1 MKINIIIKIINEY
14 GISWCFYRILYLLK
28 IKFLNINKN
37 SWKFFERKTDI
48 KNLNIF
54 DIDIKSLEKFLGNL
68 EIKYKNEIIDRANK
82 AVNGKIYAFSKNILD
97 YGNPM
102 KWNFNPITQKE
113 TNKNKMWFE
122 IPDFNNEIG
131 DIKLIWEPSRF
142 CHLYLFSRAY
152 IISKD
157 IKYYKAFSEQI
168 KQWNINNK
176 YPYGANY
183 KCGQESA
190 IRMINILMNYT
201 VFKNYNLI
209 SEEDTINVQ
218 EIVKGSYRKLL
229 SNFFYAEKCVK
240 NNHTISELIG
250 LIIGA
255 WCENNNKR
263 IKKYYNKLVKQ
274 LEIQFK
280 EDGGYIQYSFNYQ
293 RLVFQLLEI
302 LFKIEN
308 KINVRIEN
316 KMKQLIYKSVIQLYQ
331 LQSSNGNLPNYGSND
346 GALIVPV
353 TCADYRDFSSTI
365 RHIICFYKKQKA
377 I

>member
-1 MKINIIIKIINEY
+1 MKISSIIKIINEY
-14 GISWCFYRILYLLK
+14 GILWCFYRILYILK
-28 IKFLNINKN
+28 IKFLSINTN
-37 SWKFFERKTDI
+37 AWKFFERKTNI
-48 KNLNIF
+48 ENLDIF
-54 DIDIKSLEKFLGNL
+54 DIDIKCLEKFLGNL
-68 EIKYKNEIIDRANK
+68 EIKYKNKIINQANN
-82 AVNGKIYAFSKNILD
+82 AINGKIYVFSKKTLD
-97 YGNPM
+97 YGNPI

-113 TNKNKMWFE
+113 TNNNKMWFK

-142 CHLYLFSRAY
+142 CHLYVFSRAY

-176 YPYGANY
+176 YPYGVNY

-190 IRMINILMNYT
+190 IRMINVLMNYE
-201 VFKNYNLI
+201 VFKNYNLVN
-209 SEEDTINVQ
+209 EEDRKNVKK
-218 EIVKGSYRKLL
+218 IVEESYKKLL

-240 NNHTISELIG
+240 NNHTISELTG

-263 IKKYYNKLVKQ
+263 IKKYYQKLVKQ

-308 KINVRIEN
+308 KINVKI
-316 KMKQLIYKSVIQLYQ
+316 KSKTKQLVYKSVMQLYQ
-331 LQSSNGNLPNYGSND
+331 LQSSNGKLPNYGSND
-346 GALIVPV
+346 GALIIPV

-365 RHIICFYKKQKA
+365 RYVICFFNRQKA
-377 I
+377 L

>member
-1 MKINIIIKIINEY
+1 MKINSIIKIINEY
-14 GISWCFYRILYLLK
+14 GVLWCFYRILYLLK
-28 IKFLNINKN
+28 IKILNINGN
-37 SWKFFERKTDI
+37 SWKVFEQKTDI
-48 KNLNIF
+48 KKLNIF
-54 DIDIKSLEKFLGNL
+54 EIDTKSLEKFLGNL
-68 EIKYKNEIIDRANK
+68 EKKDKNQILHKANK
-82 AVNGKIYAFSKNILD
+82 AINGKIYAFSKNILD
-97 YGNPM
+97 YGNPI

-113 TNKNKMWFE
+113 INNNEMWFK

-152 IISKD
+152 IISKNA
-157 IKYYKAFSEQI
+157 KYYKAFSEQI
-168 KQWNINNK
+168 KQWNANNK
-176 YPYGANY
+176 YPHGANY

-190 IRMINILMNYT
+190 IRMISILINYS

-209 SEEDTINVQ
+209 SEEDKKNIQ
-218 EIVKGSYRKLL
+218 EIIEGSYKKLL

-255 WCENNNKR
+255 WCENNDKR
-263 IKKYYNKLVKQ
+263 IKKYYNKLMKQ

-293 RLVFQLLEI
+293 RLVLQLVEI

-308 KINVRIEN
+308 KINVTIE
-316 KMKQLIYKSVIQLYQ
+316 KRVKQLIYKSIMQLYQ

-353 TCADYRDFSSTI
+353 TCADYRDFSPTI
-365 RHIICFYKKQKA
+365 RCIICSYNK
-377 I
+377 